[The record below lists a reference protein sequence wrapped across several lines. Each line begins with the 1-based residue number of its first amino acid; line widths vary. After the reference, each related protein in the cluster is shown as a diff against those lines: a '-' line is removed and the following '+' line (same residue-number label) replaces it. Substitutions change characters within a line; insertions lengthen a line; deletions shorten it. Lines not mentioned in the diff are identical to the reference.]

1 MFCERRGLLNP
12 QETVPWQHRL
22 ADRRRQR
29 FQRAVILSAIFH
41 LVIIA
46 ALAVTP
52 DPPPIKMPSAITVDL
67 VAALPAPPSIS
78 RSKPAAPSPKAPAP
92 PPKAKVKLLPKRA
105 PDPAPPAPV
114 AKPKPKP
121 SPKSPP
127 KPAPVLRRKPR
138 PEEMSYE
145 DALAQLRDDVGEAA
159 PDAPTPAKP
168 APQASPAAKGS
179 VSGVVI
185 DPELAAWNLAVM
197 RHVRSVWITP
207 TEFRDRAWAAQLEI
221 NLAPDGRVL
230 GSPRLVHS
238 SGNPY
243 FDDNAVRAIMRASPL
258 PPPPQPG
265 ARSLIFTSEE

>member
-1 MFCERRGLLNP
+1 M
-12 QETVPWQHRL
+12 PWQHRL
-22 ADRRRQR
+22 ADQRRQG
-29 FQRAVILSAIFH
+29 FQRAIIVSAVFH
-41 LVIIA
+41 LMIVA
-46 ALAVTP
+46 ALAFTP

-67 VAALPAPPSIS
+67 VAALPAPPSAS
-78 RSKPAAPSPKAPAP
+78 RPKPAAPVQKAPAP
-92 PPKAKVKLLPKRA
+92 PPKAKVKILPKRA

-121 SPKSPP
+121 RPEPKP
-127 KPAPVLRRKPR
+127 KPAPVVRRKPR

-145 DALAQLRDDVGEAA
+145 DALAQLRNDVGEAA
-159 PDAPTPAKP
+159 PETPTPATSDAQ
-168 APQASPAAKGS
+168 APPAAKGIS
-179 VSGVVI
+179 SGVVI

-207 TEFRDRAWAAQLEI
+207 PEFRDRAWAAQLEI

-230 GSPRLVHS
+230 GSPRLVNS

-265 ARSLIFTSEE
+265 ERSLIFTSEE